1 MQNDPYAS
9 PSTTA
14 QEAGPALDSQV
25 SQAVLQQLAGTKPW
39 VRFMSVLMFFGAGMM
54 LLLAVVIALAG
65 SQMSRLSAIPGAA
78 PGAAPMLSGMMGTMI
93 AILYGVLS
101 IVYIYPALKLWNYAS
116 RIGDLLM
123 TGSQQDLVNALG
135 QQRSFWKFLGIL
147 VLAMFV
153 LYFVAVVAMV
163 VFGGIAALKMH
174 R

>member
-1 MQNDPYAS
+1 MENDPYAS
-9 PSTTA
+9 PNTTI
-14 QEAGPALDSQV
+14 QEASHAVNSPV
-25 SQAVLQQLAGTKPW
+25 SQAVLHQLAGTKPW

-54 LLLAVVIALAG
+54 LLLALVIALAG
-65 SQMSRLSAIPGAA
+65 SQMSRFSAAS
-78 PGAAPMLSGMMGTMI
+78 GAAPMLSGVMGTMI

-123 TGSQQDLVNALG
+123 TGSEQDLVNALG

-153 LYFVAVVAMV
+153 LYFVAIVAMI
-163 VFGGIAALKMH
+163 VFGGIAALKAH
-174 R
+174 H